1 MFCLTIAKSR
11 RLHRASRMMIAA
23 LAELLEQ
30 APDFRPELTVVG
42 TTSGGMSFG
51 EQYYRALQQPD
62 SRGSGVAR
70 PGSPIIRRKSRRS
83 TRSRPSA

>member
-1 MFCLTIAKSR
+1 
-11 RLHRASRMMIAA
+11 MMIGA

-51 EQYYRALQQPD
+51 EQYYRALQLTGNA
-62 SRGSGVAR
+62 RGGVACLDRQLSAAKAGGRCARGLR
-70 PGSPIIRRKSRRS
+70 PRLAPAR
-83 TRSRPSA
+83 

>member
-1 MFCLTIAKSR
+1 
-11 RLHRASRMMIAA
+11 MMICA

-51 EQYYRALQQPD
+51 EDYYRALQRTGRA
-62 SRGSGVAR
+62 SAAR
-70 PGSPIIRRKSRRS
+70 LAWIANYPPQKPAVDALEACGLTPPAR
-83 TRSRPSA
+83 

>member
-1 MFCLTIAKSR
+1 
-11 RLHRASRMMIAA
+11 MMIGA

-51 EQYYRALQQPD
+51 EQYYRALQL
-62 SRGSGVAR
+62 AR
-70 PGSPIIRRKSRRS
+70 NARDGLRPPGSPIIRRKSRRS
-83 TRSRPSA
+83 TRSKPAA